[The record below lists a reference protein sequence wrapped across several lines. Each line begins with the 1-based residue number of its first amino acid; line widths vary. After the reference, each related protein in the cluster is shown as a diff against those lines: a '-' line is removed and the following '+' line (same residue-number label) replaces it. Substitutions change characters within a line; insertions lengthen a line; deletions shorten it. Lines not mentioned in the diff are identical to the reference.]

1 MKMKMREINKIKT
14 NTEGEKVLL
23 CLIKEIIE
31 NDAATNAKYNQYLSL
46 RNKLN
51 ELVNSENAEI
61 ETKYRLISATIKN
74 AENEIRELY
83 TGLGLVIS
91 DVSVKRDLNCFE
103 ITSENASFR
112 IMLTKTI
119 ERQSTS
125 INVFKPNFSIALNN
139 ASELEVLNAARI
151 MQATVNNMY
160 KIIDIL
166 SEADIQLKDITN
178 KIYNYNAENVFVT
191 KMNLQSEIN
200 MAIDDLIQYMQ
211 RQVIIKLA
219 NERFSWFEKYID
231 EENKNKMLYSIIKH
245 ANIHSKYIVNNF
257 DSVKYN
263 QTKMQVLNTNTNDV
277 VNIKLSKIS
286 DFVPCIFAGKY
297 SITFTYEN
305 IERIVKNIQ

>member
-1 MKMKMREINKIKT
+1 MKMSEINKIKT

-23 CLIKEIIE
+23 CLIKEMIE

-51 ELVNSENAEI
+51 EMVNSENAEL

-83 TGLGLVIS
+83 TGLVIS
-91 DVSVKRDLNCFE
+91 DVSVKQDLNCFE
-103 ITSENASFR
+103 ITSENLSLR
-112 IMLTKTI
+112 IMLTLTKTVG
-119 ERQSTS
+119 RQSTS
-125 INVFKPNFSIALNN
+125 VNVFKPNFSSIILNN

-277 VNIKLSKIS
+277 VDIKLSKIS

>member
-1 MKMKMREINKIKT
+1 MKMSEINKIKT

-23 CLIKEIIE
+23 CLIKEMIE

-51 ELVNSENAEI
+51 EMVNSENAEL
-61 ETKYRLISATIKN
+61 ETKYRLISTIIKN

-83 TGLGLVIS
+83 TGLVIS
-91 DVSVKRDLNCFE
+91 DVSVKQDLNCFE
-103 ITSENASFR
+103 ITSENLSLR
-112 IMLTKTI
+112 IMLTLTKTVG
-119 ERQSTS
+119 RQSTS
-125 INVFKPNFSIALNN
+125 VNVFKPNFSSIILNN

-277 VNIKLSKIS
+277 VDIKLSKIS